1 MSSTKKQN
9 NAKESLITEDVMEI
23 KEIIE
28 RIPEEHKKGKKG
40 DSFVGKALVGVVS
53 GLKKMTKAI
62 QGEPK
67 RIAWFTS
74 AISVLLFVVVI
85 ILSVR
90 LGGVKNEL
98 KSMQAMSFSLQTEL
112 DSVKAEMNDDR
123 TTETLQTQL
132 GEKEPAE
139 GTPLF
144 TTEPTVSVTPVVT
157 PTPEHPKYVVCV
169 DAGHGDWDGGAVLK
183 IDGVERRIEKN
194 DNLWM
199 AKLFRDALEAYDV
212 EVVMTRE
219 TDVYLGL
226 AERAVIANDVNA
238 DALISFHRNSFDG
251 ENEVNGVEFWLH
263 NSKPEG
269 ARVLAES
276 MLAAIMEVGGMENR
290 GVKYGSMSNVKENY
304 EINRK
309 ANMTSMI
316 IELGFVTSLADN
328 AAYDTY
334 GEAYAKEM
342 AKAVYEWLQQQD
354 KEEGL

>member
-1 MSSTKKQN
+1 MSS
-9 NAKESLITEDVMEI
+9 KEKETILSDEIIEI
-23 KEIIE
+23 KEIVE
-28 RIPEEHKKGKKG
+28 RTPESVTKKKKVG
-40 DSFVGKALVGVVS
+40 VRDKKSGGGVSRGVTKLFVGLKILVKTVAEKVCRNPRTPILILSSVGV
-53 GLKKMTKAI
+53 A
-62 QGEPK
+62 
-67 RIAWFTS
+67 
-74 AISVLLFVVVI
+74 LLVTVI
-85 ILSVR
+85 VLSVR
-90 LGGVKNEL
+90 LGGVTKEL
-98 KSMQAMSFSLQTEL
+98 KSVQAMSTSLQEELEAVKIEQKTEEVPL
-112 DSVKAEMNDDR
+112 YTQKVPTEAEEKVM
-123 TTETLQTQL
+123 TPKPTQ
-132 GEKEPAE
+132 
-139 GTPLF
+139 
-144 TTEPTVSVTPVVT
+144 VSVAT
-157 PTPEHPKYVVCV
+157 PTPTPAVEKYIVCV

-183 IDGVERRIEKN
+183 VDGVERRIEKN

-219 TDVYLGL
+219 TDEYLGL
-226 AERAVIANDVNA
+226 TERAVIANNVNA

-251 ENEVNGVEFWLH
+251 ENEVNGVEVWLH

-342 AKAVYEWLQQQD
+342 AKAVYEWLEAQ
-354 KEEGL
+354 KN